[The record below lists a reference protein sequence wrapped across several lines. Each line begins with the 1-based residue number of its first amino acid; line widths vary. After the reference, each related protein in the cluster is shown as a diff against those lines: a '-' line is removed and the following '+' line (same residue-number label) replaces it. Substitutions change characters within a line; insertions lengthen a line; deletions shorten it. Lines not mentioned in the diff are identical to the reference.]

1 MKVEIRL
8 ESGLPKP
15 YAVICAAA
23 VDNEVRRAAEFL
35 QNGSDPVITA
45 REDEKTAVV
54 RPEEIF
60 MARVEDRKTML
71 YFGKARAVC
80 PKRLS
85 ELESLLGR
93 DFLRISKFT
102 LISLKQLK
110 EVEPSWNGSMY
121 AVLKNGC
128 RDTIS
133 RKYLPALKKYLGL

>member
-8 ESGLPKP
+8 DTGVPEP

-23 VDNEVRRAAEFL
+23 VDDEVRRAAEYL
-35 QNGSDPVITA
+35 ENGSDPVITA
-45 REDEKTAVV
+45 RKEDKMVVV

-60 MARVEDRKTML
+60 MARVEDQKTVL
-71 YFGKARAVC
+71 YFSDSSAVC
-80 PKRLS
+80 AKRLN
-85 ELESLLGR
+85 ELEKLLGR

-102 LISLKQLK
+102 LIGLRQLR
-110 EVEPSWNGSMY
+110 EVEPSWNGAMY

-128 RDTIS
+128 RDSIS